1 MSMVIDLYL
10 IIVSYAKKRKRLI
23 VDVGIV
29 LDVIIIDVR
38 NVSYWILKR
47 KQKWKIEEKDY
58 LMLIL

>member
-1 MSMVIDLYL
+1 MVIDLYL
-10 IIVSYAKKRKRLI
+10 IIVSYAKKRKKLI